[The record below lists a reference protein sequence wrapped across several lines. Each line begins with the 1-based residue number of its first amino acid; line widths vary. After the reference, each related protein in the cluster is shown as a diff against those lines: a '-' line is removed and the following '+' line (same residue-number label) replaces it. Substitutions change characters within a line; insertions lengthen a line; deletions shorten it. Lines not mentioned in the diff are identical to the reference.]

1 MYALIGLIR
10 VCKSHLHLHGDHN
23 LINRHIHT
31 LVHTPVAL
39 SYLNK
44 GSGTYGTIVTDTYT
58 LSTCVKVNNPLM
70 SVYMCLLRVKLVP
83 ILLEPSLF

>member
-1 MYALIGLIR
+1 MMLER
-10 VCKSHLHLHGDHN
+10 EDHPPW
-23 LINRHIHT
+23 REGKDCHE
-31 LVHTPVAL
+31 HTPVAL

-44 GSGTYGTIVTDTYT
+44 GSGTYGTTVTDTYT

-83 ILLEPSLF
+83 LLREPSLF